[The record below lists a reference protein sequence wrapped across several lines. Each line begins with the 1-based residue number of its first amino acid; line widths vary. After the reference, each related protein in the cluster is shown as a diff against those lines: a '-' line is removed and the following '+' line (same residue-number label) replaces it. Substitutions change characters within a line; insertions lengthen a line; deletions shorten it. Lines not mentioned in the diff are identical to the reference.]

1 MQLQRIFKLQSFIE
15 KLAET
20 DHQFQLDWPLLHE
33 IGPAL
38 DLVANCMTVLQ
49 KEDICLSDVYAQ
61 WLLLIDQLEELKTEY
76 STYLLQAI
84 RRRFSNIFDSDCE
97 PMLACIWMD
106 PRYQITLSPEH
117 KKIARTHLMGVYER
131 ISKIEEIG
139 TDPTERNENATN
151 DRLEKLMKAYEERKK
166 TTAKAICLSDI
177 LESFNDMERMSTD
190 TNPWNYWND
199 RKMSSPQMYALAQ
212 VIFAVPGTQAAV
224 ERNFSALN
232 QTLTKFRGRL
242 SDETLERILF
252 MRCNDSLFDQN

>member
-1 MQLQRIFKLQSFIE
+1 MFKLQNFIE
-15 KLAET
+15 KLAEKN
-20 DHQFQLDWPLLHE
+20 HQFQLDWPLLHE

-61 WLLLIDQLEELKTEY
+61 WLLLIDQLEELTTEY
-76 STYLLQAI
+76 STHLLHAI
-84 RRRFSNIFDSDCE
+84 RKRFSNIFGSDCE

-139 TDPTERNENATN
+139 TDPTERNENAT
-151 DRLEKLMKAYEERKK
+151 DARLEKLMKAYEEKKK
-166 TTAKAICLSDI
+166 TMAKAFCLSDI
-177 LESFNDMERMSTD
+177 LESFNDMERVSTD
-190 TNPWNYWND
+190 TNPWKYWND
-199 RKMSSPQMYALAQ
+199 RKMSSPQMYVLAQ

-232 QTLTKFRGRL
+232 QTLTKFRARL

-252 MRCNDSLFDQN
+252 MRCNESLFDQN